1 MDDLI
6 TLQSFGNQMIN
17 LQQDIV
23 ELKTF
28 NQQINIKIAELKTDM
43 RNVSV
48 IKYKDSK
55 GIEVETNI
63 GGAIVKMLDIM
74 DFYSKKFD
82 LIESTIATLS
92 IDKIK
97 ILDFVEKNI
106 EEILPICEK
115 ATKKKEQESKKTILT
130 DVQLRNNRI
139 TQVTAIIMILL
150 DRKSTRL
157 NSSHRL

>member
-150 DRKSTRL
+150 YIL
-157 NSSHRL
+157 NMIKG

>member
-1 MDDLI
+1 MDEI
-6 TLQSFGNQMIN
+6 KSPNSFGNQMKS
-17 LQQDIV
+17 LQEDII

-28 NQQINIKIAELKTDM
+28 NKQIDIRIEELKTDM
-43 RNVSV
+43 RNLSV
-48 IKYKDSK
+48 VKYKDSK
-55 GIEVETNI
+55 GIDVTTDI
-63 GGAIVKMLDIM
+63 GAAIVKMLEIM

-115 ATKKKEQESKKTILT
+115 ATKKKEQENKKTILT

-150 DRKSTRL
+150 YIL
-157 NSSHRL
+157 NMIKG

>member
-1 MDDLI
+1 MDDLK

-43 RNVSV
+43 KNISV
-48 IKYKDSK
+48 VKYKDSK

-150 DRKSTRL
+150 YIL
-157 NSSHRL
+157 NMIKG

>member
-1 MDDLI
+1 MDDLK

-43 RNVSV
+43 RNISV

-82 LIESTIATLS
+82 LIESTIASLS

-150 DRKSTRL
+150 YIL
-157 NSSHRL
+157 NMIKG